1 MDGSKKEGL
10 NHLLMLLQVN
20 ETFDFCEVIFCNLQF
35 VQNLKMGLAEMHV
48 YVIIDVTSYMFK
60 ARPGNVMVLL
70 HPKGPHWVNVGFYFP
85 FWVLWNL
92 HKNRNN
98 FYNIDKTFD
107 WQT

>member
-1 MDGSKKEGL
+1 
-10 NHLLMLLQVN
+10 MLLQVN

-70 HPKGPHWVNVGFYFP
+70 HPKGPHWVNVGLYFP
-85 FWVLWNL
+85 FWVL
-92 HKNRNN
+92 
-98 FYNIDKTFD
+98 
-107 WQT
+107 